1 MNLNQVQGG
10 EMEYNTQRKNLI
22 IAEYGRNIQNMVEF
36 VQATEDRTQRNRLAL
51 AVIQVM
57 SQLNP
62 QLRDVPDFKN
72 KLWDHLYVMA
82 DFKLDVDS
90 PFPMPDPEVLAA
102 RPEPVP
108 YNTAV
113 PKVRFYGKGIEM
125 LLKKCGE
132 LEEGEERK
140 AFAQAM
146 GNLMK
151 TYHKAWNDENVS
163 DEAIAQ
169 QMVELSKGTLT
180 PYEGMSFRYEK
191 LQGKNIPNNNQFR
204 PNNNNNQNRN
214 KNFKNNNNNNN
225 NRNNNNNNRN
235 PNNPNQ
241 NRNNNPNSNNP
252 NNNNYKFKKNT

>member
-1 MNLNQVQGG
+1 MNLTQVPGG

-22 IAEYGRNIQNMVEF
+22 IAEYGRNIQNMVEY
-36 VQATEDRTQRNRLAL
+36 VQSTDDRTERNRLAL

-57 SQLNP
+57 GQLNP
-62 QLRDVPDFKN
+62 HLRDVPDFKH

-82 DFKLDVDS
+82 DFNLDVDS
-90 PFPMPDPEVLAA
+90 PFEKPSPEELAA
-102 RPEPVP
+102 KPTPVP

-169 QMVELSKGTLT
+169 QMVELSKGLLT

-191 LQGKNIPNNNQFR
+191 IQGKNIPNNNPFR
-204 PNNNNNQNRN
+204 PNNQNRN
-214 KNFKNNNNNNN
+214 NNKNFKGNNQNNQ
-225 NRNNNNNNRN
+225 NRNNQNRPNNN
-235 PNNPNQ
+235 P

-252 NNNNYKFKKNT
+252 NNPNYKFKK

>member
-1 MNLNQVQGG
+1 MRVTQVPGG

-36 VQATEDRTQRNRLAL
+36 VNNTEDRDQRNRLAM
-51 AVIQVM
+51 AVVQVM
-57 SQLNP
+57 GQLNP
-62 QLRDVPDFKN
+62 QLRDVPDFKH

-82 DFKLDVDS
+82 DFNLDIDG
-90 PFPMPDPEVLAA
+90 PFQKPDPEELFQK
-102 RPEPVP
+102 PDPVP
-108 YNTAV
+108 YNSAP

-169 QMVELSKGTLT
+169 QMVELSKGLLT

-191 LQGKNIPNNNQFR
+191 IQGKNIPNNNPFR
-204 PNNNNNQNRN
+204 S
-214 KNFKNNNNNNN
+214 NNNNNN
-225 NRNNNNNNRN
+225 NRKNFKKHKNQGGGPPNRNHNANINN
-235 PNNPNQ
+235 PNNPNYK
-241 NRNNNPNSNNP
+241 NRN
-252 NNNNYKFKKNT
+252 K

>member
-1 MNLNQVQGG
+1 MNLKQVSGG

-22 IAEYGRNIQNMVEF
+22 IAEYGRNIQNMVEY
-36 VQATEDRTQRNRLAL
+36 VKSTEDRTERNRLAL

-57 SQLNP
+57 GQLNP
-62 QLRDVPDFKN
+62 HLRDVPDFKH
-72 KLWDHLYVMA
+72 KLWDHLFVMA
-82 DFKLDVDS
+82 DFDLDIDS
-90 PFPMPDPEVLAA
+90 PYPRPNPAELAA
-102 RPEPVP
+102 KPATVP

-163 DEAIAQ
+163 DEAIAK
-169 QMVELSKGTLT
+169 QMVELSNGVIT

-191 LQGKNIPNNNQFR
+191 IQGKNIPSNPPFR
-204 PNNNNNQNRN
+204 SNTNPNANRN
-214 KNFKNNNNNNN
+214 KNYKG
-225 NRNNNNNNRN
+225 N
-235 PNNPNQ
+235 PNNPNRNRPNNPNNPNNQ
-241 NRNNNPNSNNP
+241 NNPNRNNNSNANNP
-252 NNNNYKFKKNT
+252 NNNSYKFKK

>member
-1 MNLNQVQGG
+1 MNLKQVPGG
-10 EMEYNTQRKNLI
+10 ELEYNTQREDLI

-36 VQATEDRTQRNRLAL
+36 VKATQDRTERNRLAM
-51 AVIQVM
+51 AVVQVM
-57 SQLNP
+57 GQLSP
-62 QLRDVPDFKN
+62 QLRDVPDFKQ
-72 KLWDHLYVMA
+72 KLWDHLFVMA
-82 DFKLDVDS
+82 KFNLDIDS
-90 PFPMPDPEVLAA
+90 PFPMPDPVVLAA
-102 RPEPVP
+102 RPTPVP
-108 YNTAV
+108 YNSAV

-169 QMVELSKGTLT
+169 QMVELSKGSLT

-191 LQGKNIPNNNQFR
+191 LQGKNIPNNNPFR
-204 PNNNNNQNRN
+204 ATNNNPNRN
-214 KNFKNNNNNNN
+214 KNFKNNRNNNQ
-225 NRNNNNNNRN
+225 NRNNNNNN
-235 PNNPNQ
+235 NNNQ

-252 NNNNYKFKKNT
+252 NNPNYKFKK

>member
-1 MNLNQVQGG
+1 MNLTQVSGG

-22 IAEYGRNIQNMVEF
+22 IAEYGRNIQNMVEH
-36 VQATEDRTQRNRLAL
+36 VCATEDRTDRNRLAL

-57 SQLNP
+57 GQLNP
-62 QLRDVPDFKN
+62 HLRDVPDFKH

-82 DFKLDVDS
+82 DFNLDVDS
-90 PFPMPDPEVLAA
+90 PYPRPDPEELAA
-102 RPEPVP
+102 RPTPVP

-140 AFAQAM
+140 AFAQSM

-169 QMVELSKGTLT
+169 QMVELSKGLLT

-191 LQGKNIPNNNQFR
+191 IQGKNIPNNNPFR
-204 PNNNNNQNRN
+204 PNNNQNNNRNN
-214 KNFKNNNNNNN
+214 KNFKNNNQNN
-225 NRNNNNNNRN
+225 NRNNNQNNNR
-235 PNNPNQ
+235 PINNP
-241 NRNNNPNSNNP
+241 NRNNNNSNNNNP
-252 NNNNYKFKKNT
+252 NNNNYKFKK